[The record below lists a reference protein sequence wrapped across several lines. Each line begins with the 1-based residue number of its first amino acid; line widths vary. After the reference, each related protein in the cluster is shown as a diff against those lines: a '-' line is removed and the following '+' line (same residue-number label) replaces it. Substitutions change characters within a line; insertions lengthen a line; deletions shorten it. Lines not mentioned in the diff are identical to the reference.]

1 MTRNRSAVSTPADAT
16 PPLRRGH
23 AAMLA
28 ALWMAGTLAM
38 ISLLAVAG
46 REAMR
51 ALPTMDMIFYRS
63 WMSLP
68 VVILIVVM
76 SGRSLGSLATQKP
89 GLHAW
94 RNAAHFAGQFTWFW
108 AITQTPL
115 AEVFAL
121 EFTTPLWVALLA
133 PLILRERM
141 TLPRLA
147 AATLGFIG
155 AMIVIRPTG
164 VAIGWGTASALTCA
178 FAYAFSYIAMKQLTR
193 TEAPLTILFW
203 LCVCQGIYATVLTFG
218 RITWPDPATWVWLGV
233 VSLSGLAAHYC
244 IARAFAL
251 ADATIVTPMDYLRV
265 PLIALVGWLVY
276 LEPLDPLVLV
286 GGAVIA
292 MANILNL
299 VGERRAKV
307 P

>member
-1 MTRNRSAVSTPADAT
+1 MSTEASSPERS
-16 PPLRRGH
+16 GQ
-23 AAMLA
+23 A
-28 ALWMAGTLAM
+28 ALRAAFWMAGTLAM

-51 ALPTMDMIFYRS
+51 TLPTMDMIFYRS

-68 VVILIVVM
+68 VVVLLALA
-76 SGRSLGSLATQKP
+76 SGQSLTFVKTRRL

-94 RNAAHFAGQFTWFW
+94 RNAAHLAGQFTWFW
-108 AITQTPL
+108 AITQISL

-147 AATLGFIG
+147 AVVVRCIG
-155 AMIVIRPTG
+155 AEIVFRP
-164 VAIGWGTASALTCA
+164 VRMSISMGTASAMACA
-178 FAYAFSYIAMKQLTR
+178 VAYAFSYIAIKQLTR
-193 TEAPLTILFW
+193 TESALTILFW
-203 LCVCQGIYATVLTFG
+203 LSLFQGLYTTVLTFG
-218 RITWPDPATWVWLGV
+218 TLSWPTSTAWGWLVV
-233 VSLSGLAAHYC
+233 VSLAGLAAHYC

-265 PLIALVGWLVY
+265 PLIAFVGWLVY
-276 LEPLDPLVLV
+276 LEPLDPFVLI

-292 MANILNL
+292 AANIVNL
-299 VGERRAKV
+299 LAERRV
-307 P
+307 PAG